1 MLGNKAMS
9 SSDLVEL
16 KFAYEAALIEARE
29 EYQEHGTFHVDMCNC
44 SRCQALEK
52 WLDLPW
58 YLKLK
63 ANLFALITYGI

>member
-1 MLGNKAMS
+1 MRIR
-9 SSDLVEL
+9 EL
-16 KFAYEAALIEARE
+16 IKLKIDYELEIAEAVA